1 MYRLSKWQL
10 INGVSLLVD
19 NLFLNNKIAH
29 KKSNIIYTFVMF
41 DSLERKMRHAKLTFS
56 ASYIGFFF
64 FKALVEPNGYFLIN
78 RIFLWFKIKI

>member
-1 MYRLSKWQL
+1 
-10 INGVSLLVD
+10 
-19 NLFLNNKIAH
+19 
-29 KKSNIIYTFVMF
+29 MF